1 MLLRAETGYEL
12 RIFVL
17 KAIIHIKDLFES
29 KRTNLEA
36 QNDKIMQTIKKLIIT
51 ETLNKIQKPRFILIL
66 LYNKMLYFYVI

>member
-1 MLLRAETGYEL
+1 MLLRAETGYEP